1 MRTSALLPALFVAAS
16 ASGQGTT
23 LYLGPSTAATGSA
36 SLFTSNNYLSNY
48 GVVFTTG
55 QTGPF
60 SIDWVNIGLSTNQQ
74 TSGSASFNLALHDT
88 SGTTAYSAAAGANQL
103 AMDRVTFSMP
113 TTISTT
119 FLLEL
124 VAADI
129 PNLSAYTM
137 QSSTAYSLIIYNASS
152 AIAIRRIQG
161 LAQFTTN
168 DYYTSDAGFGALNT
182 LRNNIYYTNN
192 GTNYPALDIAFGSS
206 SPVPEPST
214 YGLILG
220 GLALA
225 GAAIRRRCKV

>member
-129 PNLSAYTM
+129 
-137 QSSTAYSLIIYNASS
+137 
-152 AIAIRRIQG
+152 
-161 LAQFTTN
+161 
-168 DYYTSDAGFGALNT
+168 
-182 LRNNIYYTNN
+182 
-192 GTNYPALDIAFGSS
+192 
-206 SPVPEPST
+206 
-214 YGLILG
+214 
-220 GLALA
+220 
-225 GAAIRRRCKV
+225 